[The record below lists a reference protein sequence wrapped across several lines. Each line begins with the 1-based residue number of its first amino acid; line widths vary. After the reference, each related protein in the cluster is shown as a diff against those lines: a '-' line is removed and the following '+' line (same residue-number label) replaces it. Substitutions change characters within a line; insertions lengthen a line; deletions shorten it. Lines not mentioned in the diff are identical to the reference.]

1 MTIVLT
7 GTGVS
12 QDLSIIRSAAVPN
25 AEFRAAVHRLGLH
38 LAVETSK
45 YLPATVVEVQTPLEE
60 TNCLVI
66 DGDVILLP
74 VLRAG
79 LGLLAPFQEILPDA
93 SVGFEGLK
101 RNEETLVPE
110 QYYQKI
116 PPSSDKTTFIVIDP
130 MLATGGS
137 LHATLSHLESLPHAQ
152 IMAACVIASPE
163 GIREIET
170 HHPSCTLVVAA
181 KDRELNAQGYIVPG
195 LGDAGDRLFGT

>member
-1 MTIVLT
+1 MTTILG
-7 GTGVS
+7 GTGIS
-12 QDLSIIRSAAVPN
+12 NDLAIIRTATVPS
-25 AEFRAAVHRLGLH
+25 AEFRAAVHRIGLH

-45 YLPATVVEVQTPLEE
+45 VLPSTTTMVATPLE
-60 TNCLVI
+60 TTPCDVI

-79 LGLLAPFQEILPDA
+79 LGLLAPFQEILPMS

-110 QYYQKI
+110 EYYRKI
-116 PPSSDKTTFIVIDP
+116 PPSTAHTTFIVIDP

-137 LHATLSHLESLPHAQ
+137 LHATLSHLETLPHAK
-152 IMAACVIASPE
+152 IMAACVIAAPE
-163 GIREIET
+163 GIAVIEQN
-170 HHPSCTLVVAA
+170 HPNVTLIIAA
-181 KDRELNAQGYIVPG
+181 KDRELNAQGYIMPG

>member
-1 MTIVLT
+1 MTIVLN
-7 GTGVS
+7 GTGLS
-12 QDLSIIRSAAVPN
+12 HDLSIIRSAAVPS
-25 AEFRAAVHRLGLH
+25 AEFRAAVHRIGLH

-45 YLPATVVEVQTPLEE
+45 HLPAVSTTVVTPLES
-60 TNCLVI
+60 TLCDVI

-79 LGLLAPFQEILPDA
+79 LGLLAPFQEILPMA

-110 QYYQKI
+110 EYYRKI
-116 PPSSDKTTFIVIDP
+116 PPSSSNTTFIVIDP

-137 LHATLSHLESLPHAQ
+137 LHATLSHLESLPHAR
-152 IMAACVIASPE
+152 IMAACVIAAPE
-163 GIREIET
+163 GISVIEQQ
-170 HHPSCTLVVAA
+170 HPNCTLIIAD
-181 KDRELNAQGYIVPG
+181 KDRQLNSQGYIVPG